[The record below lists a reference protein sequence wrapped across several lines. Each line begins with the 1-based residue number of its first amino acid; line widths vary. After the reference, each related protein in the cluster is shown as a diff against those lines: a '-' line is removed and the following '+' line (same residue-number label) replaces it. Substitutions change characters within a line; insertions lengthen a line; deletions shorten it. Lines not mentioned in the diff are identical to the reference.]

1 MDIQEEN
8 MAKMLEKEREKFLE
22 DKFQAFV
29 KNYALTNREQD
40 VLRLLLSSDES
51 AQVIAEQLYISRAAL
66 YRYMAS
72 LNEKTETKSRIGLL
86 QFYYSWK
93 QP

>member
-1 MDIQEEN
+1 M
-8 MAKMLEKEREKFLE
+8 KKFLE

-72 LNEKTETKSRIGLL
+72 LNEKTETK
-86 QFYYSWK
+86 
-93 QP
+93 